1 MSNFCE
7 QLDKTNK
14 SKCDLVGDEEIES
27 PTLSTSMRCST
38 TELIAPVFNIYQK
51 IVICQGIY
59 LNRHKNLDQIK

>member
-14 SKCDLVGDEEIES
+14 SKYDLVGDEEIES

-38 TELIAPVFNIYQK
+38 TELIALTLNVYQK

-59 LNRHKNLDQIK
+59 LNQHKHP